1 MKSINVLIV
10 DDEPRIC
17 RGVERLVLSCGE
29 EWQVVA
35 ALGDGRKALDFLDTY
50 EGTID
55 LLITDI
61 RMPEMDGLTLIQ
73 EAAKRYSFF
82 VIVLTGYDDF
92 DYVQTAMRGGATDY
106 ILKPIDREQ
115 FSARLNDTK
124 QKIID
129 QQLSQYKWSDMVKKE
144 EMLKRTQQTQ
154 VLSNITSAGSNLS
167 HLGYWVEHFPEG
179 QYLLLYIS
187 LDAKPVKARA
197 FKDKDWKAYFYALEN
212 IINEVAGALPGEQ
225 GRTSWCWRGKHSEF
239 WTLLTVP
246 AADDMESFR
255 SAAEGTAENICRAI
269 RTYTP
274 FTVSVS
280 FGEWI
285 EDLYLLPL
293 AKQQALASVQFRL
306 LDGGNKVFRYDS
318 YGQGAGDGDA
328 KVEQEDGFLQP
339 FLQRMKLSI
348 EQANLEEANEVCRQL
363 FQHIEGYSSPARIT
377 AVAANLLLLIQSTLF
392 ITQGEEGATDTVEE
406 SLKVVQDAVNLQ
418 ELRAEVQRMVRQA
431 ILALEKARQ
440 KGTMKPVESAKAWI
454 QQNIGSNLTIKK
466 IADYVYMNPT
476 YFCQYFKLQTGETV
490 LDYIT
495 RERMEQSG
503 QLLRNSTEKLQD
515 ISRQVGY
522 QDPKYFSRLFKQHYG
537 QLPSHYREAHSPPPS
552 GKVNEQDKG

>member
-17 RGVERLVLSCGE
+17 RGVERLVVSCGE

-115 FSARLNDTK
+115 FSARLNDMK

-154 VLSNITSAGSNLS
+154 VLSNITSAGNNLS

-225 GRTSWCWRGKHSEF
+225 GTTSWCWRGKHSEF

-246 AADDMESFR
+246 AADDMESCH

-280 FGEWI
+280 YGEWI

-318 YGQGAGDGDA
+318 YGQRAGDGDA

-363 FQHIEGYSSPARIT
+363 FQHMEGYSSPARIT

-392 ITQGEEGATDTVEE
+392 ITQGEEGTTDTVEE